1 MVLATKRPSSASVV
15 MRTFIFGP
23 KLAAVKNN
31 FIQFS
36 FIFINNSIGRFHDVF
51 VDR

>member
-23 KLAAVKNN
+23 KSGSQK
-31 FIQFS
+31 QFYP
-36 FIFINNSIGRFHDVF
+36 V
-51 VDR
+51 